1 MVFAVVVS
9 LGYEVIDE
17 VLLGIEFVVV
27 DKLVVFVVKNDVEV
41 EI

>member
-1 MVFAVVVS
+1 MVVAVVVS

>member
-1 MVFAVVVS
+1 MVVAVVVS

-17 VLLGIEFVVV
+17 VPLGIEFVVV